1 MTNWGQITSKYITKQ
16 QHTAGQSKFSQTK
29 RTSIHITFIN
39 FSWPRIEKN
48 DITATKVI
56 GTALN
61 KPNLPYIIFVK
72 STWTLIRCSNF
83 NLIFENRCFYLSDWI
98 WNKLPYFQ
106 RAHPRFCWGGRGWTY
121 HKISNKEGL
130 HSWNTPLPTY

>member
-72 STWTLIRCSNF
+72 STWTLISCPNF
-83 NLIFENRCFYLSDWI
+83 NFIFENWCFYLPDWI

-106 RAHPRFCWGGRGWTY
+106 RAEDETVCTPSHPSLCWGRWWL
-121 HKISNKEGL
+121 NL
-130 HSWNTPLPTY
+130 LPNFQ